1 MATTIDR
8 KGLREYIESRDYF
21 KHARDWYNY
30 KYLLPLTHRV
40 WLFYATMLLALM
52 LLALTININKLL
64 PIRQQLTYAINVST
78 SAGAG
83 EANARIEDMRGQDKI
98 APTRFIAGNLL
109 ESYVSN
115 RENFSYS
122 NLPKQFQ
129 YMQNTSTRLIYRRFY
144 NYMSV
149 NNPDSPVMRYQQY
162 AKRNIKVTHIDFV
175 TDNEAIVYF
184 NSVAKDSSGAVF
196 ENLNWSAKI
205 AFEIGEFGKRLPTGS
220 PFKFVVTDYN
230 LKLLGEAK

>member
-1 MATTIDR
+1 MDK
-8 KGLREYIESRDYF
+8 KGLKEHIESRDYF
-21 KHARDWYNY
+21 KCAREWYNY
-30 KYLLPLTHRV
+30 KYLLPFTHRV
-40 WLFYATMLLALM
+40 WLAYATMLLALM

-64 PIRQQLTYAINVST
+64 PIRQQLTYAINVSAD
-78 SAGAG
+78 AGMG
-83 EANARIEDMRGQDKI
+83 ETNARIEDMRGGEKI
-98 APTRFIAGNLL
+98 TPVRFIATNLL
-109 ESYVSN
+109 KSYVMN

-129 YMQNTSTRLIYRRFY
+129 YMQNTSTRLVYRRFY

-162 AKRNIKVTHIDFV
+162 AKRNVTVSHIDFIS
-175 TDNEAIVYF
+175 DNEATAYF
-184 NSVAKDSSGAVF
+184 NSVAKDSSGEVF

-205 AFEIGEFGKRLPTGS
+205 TFEMGEFGKRLPTGS
-220 PFKFVVTDYN
+220 QFKFTVNDYN